1 MKSKSC
7 GPVEAF
13 LPAVVW
19 RASQCGWLRIG
30 KTEHGHGVWD
40 LELNGSPAFKPGLA
54 KSSPTLS
61 EGARQ
66 PLAFRE
72 IECGVCSLVANVL
85 AGPNSSA
92 PGNSCW
98 SGPTA

>member
-1 MKSKSC
+1 VSDAVTQSRY
-7 GPVEAF
+7 
-13 LPAVVW
+13 PAPP
-19 RASQCGWLRIG
+19 RE
-30 KTEHGHGVWD
+30 EH

-61 EGARQ
+61 EAAGQ

-72 IECGVCSLVANVL
+72 IECGVCPLVANVL

-92 PGNSCW
+92 TGNSRW